1 MGYPTDLQDIPG
13 ASYGSIRCQNDLEM
27 NSSTSTEAG
36 KNNWDGVLR
45 GQKGAKMTGGSDHNT
60 MIT

>member
-13 ASYGSIRCQNDLEM
+13 ASYCPIGCQNDLEM

-36 KNNWDGVLR
+36 KNNWDGGLE
-45 GQKGAKMTGGSDHNT
+45 GTKGSKNDRR
-60 MIT
+60 

>member
-13 ASYGSIRCQNDLEM
+13 ASYGPIGCQNDLGM

-45 GQKGAKMTGGSDHNT
+45 G
-60 MIT
+60 

>member
-13 ASYGSIRCQNDLEM
+13 ASYGPLGPQKDLGM

-36 KNNWDGVLR
+36 KNKWDGVLR
-45 GQKGAKMTGGSDHNT
+45 G
-60 MIT
+60 